1 MQATLEMNNS
11 TDIKKRI
18 IKNTGFLY
26 IRMFFVTLISLY
38 TSRVTIEA
46 LGVKDY
52 GIYTL
57 VGGFVA
63 VFMAFANL
71 MTGATQRFLNY
82 SIGQEDYKRINKVFS
97 TSVLIHVSFA
107 IAFIV
112 LGETMGLWF
121 VTSKLNI
128 PEDSKTAALIVYQ
141 FALGS
146 MALSITQVPYM
157 ATIIAYE
164 RMSFYSIMGI
174 IEICLKLGFTVVLL
188 LLKSNVLII
197 YAGFMFLLSV
207 GIRVSYN
214 IYVRHKF
221 RHIKL
226 SFCKDIPLIKEMAS
240 FAGWSFLGT
249 ASYVS
254 INQAIPIILNL
265 FFGVVVN
272 AAMGLANQISGTVNQ
287 FVSSFQTAF
296 KPQIVKL
303 YAKGEVS
310 KMLSLLYQASKLSF
324 FLMLVIISP
333 AFPVLGDLLR
343 IWLPTV
349 PEYTLIFCK
358 LVLIYCLIDTLTI
371 PIWTAIEATGKIRS
385 YQLYVG
391 LFFLLYIPF
400 SYLLL
405 KLGYSAYSIL
415 WLKIIMSIIIHSIR
429 VVIIKS
435 NIPEF
440 SYIAYLSKVI
450 APIVIISCISL
461 GSQIILNDMFN
472 EFLIAIS
479 VFIVTCASVISIGLS
494 SNERHVVI
502 SLIARRLKK

>member
-1 MQATLEMNNS
+1 MNIS
-11 TDIKKRI
+11 TDIKRHI
-18 IKNTGFLY
+18 LKNTGFLY
-26 IRMFFVTLISLY
+26 VRMFFVTLISLY

-46 LGVKDY
+46 LGVTDY

-63 VFMAFANL
+63 VFMSFANL

-82 SIGQEDYKRINKVFS
+82 SIGQEDYDKINKVFS
-97 TSVLIHVSFA
+97 TSILIHVFFA
-107 IAFIV
+107 LGFII
-112 LGETMGLWF
+112 LGETFGLWF

-128 PEDSKTAALIVYQ
+128 PEGSQAAAIIVYQ

-164 RMSFYSIMGI
+164 RMSFYSLMGI
-174 IEICLKLGFTVVLL
+174 IEICLKLGFTFILL
-188 LLKSNVLII
+188 ILDSNILII
-197 YAGFMFLLSV
+197 YSGFMFALSI
-207 GIRVSYN
+207 GMRLSYN
-214 IYVRHKF
+214 LYVRHQF
-221 RHIKL
+221 RHIK
-226 SFCKDIPLIKEMAS
+226 FTICKDTRLIKEMAS

-254 INQAIPIILNL
+254 INQAIPIILNM

-296 KPQIVKL
+296 KPQIIKL

-310 KMLSLLYQASKLSF
+310 KMLSLLYQASKFSF
-324 FLMLVIISP
+324 LLMLAIISP
-333 AFPVLGDLLR
+333 TFPILGNLLS
-343 IWLPTV
+343 IWLPSV

-371 PIWTAIEATGKIRS
+371 PIWTAIEATGKIKS
-385 YQLYVG
+385 YQLFVG

-400 SYLLL
+400 SFFLL
-405 KLGYSAYSIL
+405 KYGYSASSIL
-415 WLKIIMSIIIHSIR
+415 WLKIIMSVIIHSLR
-429 VVIIKS
+429 IIILKY
-435 NIPEF
+435 NIPQF
-440 SYIAYLSKVI
+440 QYLIYFTKVLI
-450 APIVIISCISL
+450 P
-461 GSQIILNDMFN
+461 IILTC
-472 EFLIAIS
+472 AIS
-479 VFIVTCASVISIGLS
+479 ISTQILCDGKFNDYIIAVLVFIVTCLSVALIGLS
-494 SNERHVVI
+494 SNEKHVII
-502 SLIARRLKK
+502 SLITTKLKK

>member
-1 MQATLEMNNS
+1 
-11 TDIKKRI
+11 
-18 IKNTGFLY
+18 
-26 IRMFFVTLISLY
+26 MFFVTLISLY
-38 TSRVTIEA
+38 TSRVTLEA

-52 GIYTL
+52 GIYAL
-57 VGGFVA
+57 VGGFVS

-82 SIGQEDYKRINKVFS
+82 SIGQEDYVKINKVFS
-97 TSVLIHVSFA
+97 TSIVIHVSFA
-107 IAFIV
+107 IGFII
-112 LGETMGLWF
+112 LGETIGLWF

-128 PEDSKTAALIVYQ
+128 PEESKQAALIVYQ
-141 FALGS
+141 FALGT

-174 IEICLKLGFTVVLL
+174 IEICLKLGFTFILL
-188 LLKSNVLII
+188 LLKNNVLII

-207 GIRVSYN
+207 GIRISYN
-214 IYVRHKF
+214 LYVRRQF
-221 RHIKL
+221 RHIKPFL
-226 SFCKDIPLIKEMAS
+226 CKDLSLIKEMGS
-240 FAGWSFLGT
+240 FAGWSLLGT

-303 YAKGEVS
+303 YAKGEVTQ
-310 KMLSLLYQASKLSF
+310 MLSLLYQASKFSF

-333 AFPVLGDLLR
+333 AFPILGDLLT

-358 LVLIYCLIDTLTI
+358 LVLIYCMIDTLTI
-371 PIWTAIEATGKIRS
+371 PIWTAIEATGKIKK

-391 LFFLLYIPF
+391 LFFILYIPF

-405 KLGYSAYSIL
+405 KLGYSASSIL

-429 VVIIKS
+429 IIILKS
-435 NIPEF
+435 NIPAF
-440 SYIAYLSKVI
+440 SYFSYLFKVI
-450 APIVIISCISL
+450 CPIVIISCISI
-461 GSQIILNDMFN
+461 GSQIILNEKMN
-472 EFLIAIS
+472 EYLTAILI
-479 VFIVTCASVISIGLS
+479 FIITSSTVITIGLS
-494 SNERHVVI
+494 SNEKQVLT
-502 SLIARRLKK
+502 SLITSKLKK